1 MLGVRGGFEMICSSG
16 FIMTIIAQTSS
27 FHAPTAKHV
36 ESRWGNVPNQE
47 IDQGLIRRD
56 EP

>member
-1 MLGVRGGFEMICSSG
+1 MICSSG

-27 FHAPTAKHV
+27 AKHV